1 MSDTARRTSPLRQ
14 AQALAGAGLTDASM
28 ARLVDAV
35 THLQDSVDAAEK
47 GGETSQAARARES
60 LAFVK
65 VLALGRTALGE
76 LESAVAAALATGESG
91 GAVDAQAALGRAYL
105 LVGEPAAAHEQFAQ
119 SLVGARDAKAR
130 DAQAQALIG
139 LGRARVALGRYGEA
153 EASLGEGLQLAR
165 SMCEFHATALAL
177 AGLGECARIQGD
189 HTTAQQRFSEAAKL
203 ARGGPHPYPLGL
215 ALVGLGRIALDEGDP
230 AEARACFEEA
240 IGAARA
246 GPLAY
251 LMAPCLCGLAAVEDD
266 APTAES
272 LLGEGVGAAQRWGEW
287 PGEAL
292 AFEQLARLSR
302 KQGDLKRAAARHR
315 HALALRA
322 RIGDPAAIATS
333 LEGLAVLF
341 ADGEDASVAVRLLA
355 AADSLRVRHRCVRPL
370 SAAGEHEW
378 ALQSARRMLGDERFD
393 AEWSQGAT
401 MSTRS
406 AISLASGATG
416 ETRGASAS

>member
-1 MSDTARRTSPLRQ
+1 MSDTARRTSPLRR

-35 THLQDSVDAAEK
+35 THLQASVEAAEK
-47 GGETSQAARARES
+47 GGETAQAARARES
-60 LAFVK
+60 LAFVR

-76 LESAVAAALATGESG
+76 LESAVVAALASGDSG
-91 GAVDAQAALGRAYL
+91 GAVDARAALGRAYL
-105 LVGEPAAAHEQFAQ
+105 LIGEPAAAHEQFTQ
-119 SLVGARDAKAR
+119 SLKGARGNRTR

-139 LGRARVALGRYGEA
+139 LGRARMALGRYGEA
-153 EASLGEGLQLAR
+153 EASLREGLQLAR
-165 SMCEFHATALAL
+165 AMCEFHATALAL

-189 HTTAQQRFSEAAKL
+189 ETTAQQRFSEAADL
-203 ARGGPHPYPLGL
+203 ARRGPHPYPLGL
-215 ALVGLGRIALDEGDP
+215 ALVGLGGIALDEADP
-230 AEARACFEEA
+230 VGARACFEEA
-240 IGAARA
+240 IRAARS

-251 LMAPCLCGLAAVEDD
+251 LLAPCLCGLAAVEDD
-266 APTAES
+266 PRTAES
-272 LLGEGVGAAQRWGEW
+272 LLGEGVGAAQRWGER

-302 KQGDLKRAAARHR
+302 KQGGLRRATARHR

-333 LEGLAVLF
+333 LEGLAALF
-341 ADGEDASVAVRLLA
+341 TDAEDASVAVRLLA
-355 AADSLRVRHRCVRPL
+355 AADSLRVRHGCARSL
-370 SAAGEHEW
+370 SAAGEREW
-378 ALQSARRMLGDERFD
+378 ALHAARRMLGAERFD
-393 AEWSQGAT
+393 AEWTKGAA
-401 MSTRS
+401 MSTRA